1 MALERLFR
9 QSVRIDIAYPEAFE
23 NPATPTA
30 AELNNATLV
39 KNITC
44 ALDEETTEFTLNDP
58 DTDDS
63 LSFCDAAGSQTAT
76 FKNPNVVLA
85 AYRDA
90 DRSATGVYDLALQ
103 HLAFKDIPYIAILR
117 IGLDETVAYA
127 DDQYIRMVGGQTDLP
142 VSLEDSGENARLQN
156 TILPDGFVNWNY
168 KIGS

>member
-9 QSVRIDIAYPEAFE
+9 QSVRIDLAYPEAFE
-23 NPATPTA
+23 NPAKPTA
-30 AELNNATLV
+30 LELNNAELV

-90 DRSATGVYDLALQ
+90 DRSATGAYDLAFQ

-117 IGLDETVAYA
+117 VGLDEEAPYA
-127 DDQYIRMVGGQTDLP
+127 DDQYIRMVGGMTDLP
-142 VSLEDSGENARLQN
+142 VSLEESGENARIQN

>member
-9 QSVRIDIAYPEAFE
+9 QSVRIDLAYPEAFE
-23 NPATPTA
+23 NPALPTA
-30 AELNNATLV
+30 AELNNAALV

-44 ALDEETTEFTLNDP
+44 ALDEDGTEFTLNDP

-76 FKNPNVVLA
+76 FKNPSVVLT

-90 DRSATGVYDLALQ
+90 DRSASGVYDLAFQ

-117 IGLDETVAYA
+117 VGLDETVPYA
-127 DDQYIRMVGGQTDLP
+127 DGQYIRMVGGQTDLP
-142 VSLEDSGENARLQN
+142 VSVEESGENTRIQN
-156 TILPDGFVNWNY
+156 TLLSDGFVNWNH
-168 KIGS
+168 KIGA

>member
-9 QSVRIDIAYPEAFE
+9 QSVRIDIAYPEAFA
-23 NPATPTA
+23 NPEAPTA

-76 FKNPNVVLA
+76 FKNPSVVLT

-90 DRSATGVYDLALQ
+90 DRSATGEYDLALQ
-103 HLAFKDIPYIAILR
+103 HLGFKDIPYIAILR
-117 IGLDETVAYA
+117 VGLDETQAYA
-127 DDQYIRMVGGQTDLP
+127 AGQYIRMVGGQTDLP
-142 VSLEDSGENARLQN
+142 VSVEESGENARIQN
-156 TILPDGFVNWNY
+156 TLLPDGFVNWNHQ
-168 KIGS
+168 IGA

>member
-9 QSVRIDIAYPEAFE
+9 QSVRIDLAYPEAFA
-23 NPATPTA
+23 NPAEPTV
-30 AELNNATLV
+30 AEMNDALLV

-90 DRSATGVYDLALQ
+90 DRSAAGVYDLAFQ
-103 HLAFKDIPYIAILR
+103 HLAFADVPYIAILR
-117 IGLDETVAYA
+117 VGLPEDTPYA
-127 DDQYIRMVGGQTDLP
+127 AGQFIRMVGGNTDLP
-142 VSLEDSGENARLQN
+142 VSLEESGENARIQN

-168 KIGS
+168 KLV

>member
-9 QSVRIDIAYPEAFE
+9 QSVRIDLAYPEAFE
-23 NPATPTA
+23 NPAEPTV
-30 AELNNATLV
+30 AELNNAVLV

-44 ALDEETTEFTLNDP
+44 ALDEDTTEFTLNDP

-76 FKNPNVVLA
+76 FKNPSVVLA

-90 DRSATGVYDLALQ
+90 DRSATGVYDLAFQ
-103 HLAFKDIPYIAILR
+103 HLAFEDVPYIAILR
-117 IGLDETVAYA
+117 IGLDETVPYGVG
-127 DDQYIRMVGGQTDLP
+127 QYIRMVGGATDLP
-142 VSLEDSGENARLQN
+142 VSLEESGENARVQN

-168 KIGS
+168 EVTA